1 MSDGKKK
8 LSFLTVISTIICVVF
23 VCEAAAPAAAIGNQQ
38 FFWWIFLILT
48 FLLPYGMVVAELGT
62 TYDGEGGIY
71 DWVRDGL
78 GDKWG
83 ARISYYYWVN
93 YPLWI
98 ASLATMFPDI
108 LGMVFGVEFNLIAKI
123 GIDLAFVWIVYLMGC
138 SKAADSEW
146 VLNGGAVIK
155 VAVAVIVGALGIWY
169 AMENGFANDMSAATF
184 LPELTNTNALGYL
197 SIIIFNFMGFEVIC
211 TMTDDMADP
220 ARDIPKAI
228 IVGGLSIAV
237 IYLFAGF
244 GIGAAVPA
252 DSIDPD
258 YGMIYAVQT
267 MVGDSMIFKVICIAF
282 LITLFANMAAWSFG
296 VNSVARY
303 AAEHGNMPKVFA
315 SMISDDDMPNGVN
328 SVARYAAE
336 HGNMPKVFASMISD
350 DDMPN
355 GANLVNAIVAS
366 LVLCL
371 QLVPIDAISN
381 GVFWMLFG
389 TSVVFLLLT
398 YIPMFPAF
406 LNLRK
411 NDPSRAR
418 IFTFPFKGV
427 MMKVML
433 AIPCIELILAIVAT
447 LIPFSVDEIG
457 DKVPMIVIFI
467 VLLLIGEV
475 VRVVSAKGRETEY
488 KGFTPELAAQR
499 LAEEAAEAEES

>member
-123 GIDLAFVWIVYLMGC
+123 GIDLAFVWIVYLMGR

-146 VLNGGAVIK
+146 VLNGGAIIK

-244 GIGAAVPA
+244 GIGAAVSA

-258 YGMIYAVQT
+258 YGMIYA
-267 MVGDSMIFKVICIAF
+267 
-282 LITLFANMAAWSFG
+282 
-296 VNSVARY
+296 
-303 AAEHGNMPKVFA
+303 
-315 SMISDDDMPNGVN
+315 
-328 SVARYAAE
+328 VARYAAE

-411 NDPSRAR
+411 NDPNRER
-418 IFTFPFKGV
+418 IFTFPFKGA

-488 KGFTPELAAQR
+488 KGLTPELAAQR
-499 LAEEAAEAEES
+499 LAEESEED

>member
-1 MSDGKKK
+1 MAEKAKK
-8 LSFLTVISTIICVVF
+8 LSFLTVISTVICVVF

-38 FFWWIFLILT
+38 FFWWIFLIIT
-48 FLLPYGMVVAELGT
+48 FLLPYGMIVAELGT

-83 ARISYYYWVN
+83 ARISWYYWVN

-108 LGMVFGVEFNLIAKI
+108 LGMVFGVSFDLPVAIAI
-123 GIDLAFVWIVYLMGC
+123 ELAFVWIVYLMGR

-146 VLNGGAVIK
+146 VLNGGALIKVI
-155 VAVAVIVGALGIWY
+155 VAVAVGAMGIWF
-169 AMENGFANDMSAATF
+169 AMENGFASDMSPATF
-184 LPELTNTNALGYL
+184 LPDAANVDALGYL

-228 IVGGLSIAV
+228 ILGGAAIAI

-244 GIGAAVPA
+244 GIGAAIPA
-252 DSIDPD
+252 AEIDPD

-267 MVGDSMIFKVICIAF
+267 MVGDSPIFKIICIAF

-315 SMISDDDMPNGVN
+315 SMIS
-328 SVARYAAE
+328 
-336 HGNMPKVFASMISD
+336 K

-355 GANLVNAIVAS
+355 GANLVNAVVAS
-366 LVLCL
+366 LVLAL
-371 QLVPIDAISN
+371 QLVPVEAISD
-381 GVFWMLFG
+381 GIFWMLFG
-389 TSVVFLLLT
+389 TSVVFLLIT

-406 LNLRK
+406 LKLRQ
-411 NDPSRAR
+411 NDPDRER
-418 IFTFPFKGV
+418 IFTFPLKGAL
-427 MMKVML
+427 MKV
-433 AIPCIELILAIVAT
+433 AIAVPCIELVLTVIATIVPLSEA
-447 LIPFSVDEIG
+447 EIA
-457 DKVPMIVIFI
+457 DKVPMLIIFI
-467 VLLLIGEV
+467 VIVLIGEV
-475 VRVVSAKGRETEY
+475 VRVWSARGRKEEY
-488 KGFTPELAAQR
+488 KGLTPELAAQR
-499 LAEEAAEAEES
+499 LAEEAESEE

>member
-1 MSDGKKK
+1 MSEGKKH
-8 LSFLTVISTIICVVF
+8 LSFLTVISTVICVVF

-98 ASLATMFPDI
+98 TSLAVLFPPI
-108 LGMVFGVEFNLIAKI
+108 LNLAFGWEFSLPVQILIEL
-123 GIDLAFVWIVYLMGC
+123 GFVWIVYLIGR
-138 SKAADSEW
+138 SKVADSEW
-146 VLNGGAVIK
+146 VLNGGALIK
-155 VAVAVIVGALGIWY
+155 VVVAVLVGALGIWY
-169 AMENGFANDMSAATF
+169 ASQNGFASDMSAATF

-220 ARDIPKAI
+220 AKDIPKAI
-228 IVGGLSIAV
+228 IAGGLAIAV

-244 GIGAAVPA
+244 GIGAAIPA
-252 DSIDPD
+252 DQIDPD
-258 YGMIYAVQT
+258 YGMIVAVQT
-267 MVGDSMIFKVICIAF
+267 MVGNSPLFQIVCVAF

-315 SMISDDDMPNGVN
+315 SMIS
-328 SVARYAAE
+328 
-336 HGNMPKVFASMISD
+336 K

-366 LVLCL
+366 LTLAL
-371 QLVPIDAISN
+371 QLVPVDAISN
-381 GVFWMLFG
+381 GLFWMLFG

-411 NDPSRAR
+411 NDPNRER
-418 IFTFPFKGV
+418 VFTFPFKGA
-427 MMKVML
+427 MMKVAL
-433 AIPCIELILAIVAT
+433 AVPCAELVLAIVAT
-447 LIPFSVDEIG
+447 LVPLSADEVES
-457 DKVPMIVIFI
+457 KVPMLAIFF
-467 VLLLIGEV
+467 VLLIIGEV
-475 VRVVSAKGRETEY
+475 FRVVSAKDRTEEY
-488 KGFTPELAAQR
+488 KGLTPELAAQR
-499 LAEEAAEAEES
+499 LAEEAAEAEQE

>member
-1 MSDGKKK
+1 MSEEKKH
-8 LSFLTVISTIICVVF
+8 LSFLTVISTVICVVF

-98 ASLATMFPDI
+98 TSLAVLFPPI
-108 LGMVFGVEFNLIAKI
+108 LNLAFGWDFSLPVQILIEL
-123 GIDLAFVWIVYLMGC
+123 GFVWIVYLIGR
-138 SKAADSEW
+138 SKVADSEW
-146 VLNGGAVIK
+146 VLNGGALIK
-155 VAVAVIVGALGIWY
+155 VVVAVLVGALGIWY
-169 AMENGFANDMSAATF
+169 ASQNGFANDMSAATF
-184 LPELTNTNALGYL
+184 MPELTNTNALSYL

-220 ARDIPKAI
+220 AKDIPKAI
-228 IVGGLSIAV
+228 IAGGLAIAV

-244 GIGAAVPA
+244 GIGAAIPA
-252 DSIDPD
+252 DQIDPD
-258 YGMIYAVQT
+258 YGMIVALQT
-267 MVGDSMIFKVICIAF
+267 MVGDSPIFQIVCVAF

-315 SMISDDDMPNGVN
+315 SMIS
-328 SVARYAAE
+328 
-336 HGNMPKVFASMISD
+336 K

-355 GANLVNAIVAS
+355 GANLVNAVVAS
-366 LVLCL
+366 LTLAL
-371 QLVPIDAISN
+371 QLVPIDAISK
-381 GVFWMLFG
+381 GLFWMLFG

-411 NDPSRAR
+411 NDPNRER
-418 IFTFPFKGV
+418 VFTFPFKGA
-427 MMKVML
+427 MMKVAL
-433 AIPCIELILAIVAT
+433 AVPCIELVLAIVAT
-447 LIPFSVDEIG
+447 LVPLSADEVES
-457 DKVPMIVIFI
+457 KVPMLIIFF
-467 VLLLIGEV
+467 VLLAIGEV
-475 VRVVSAKGRETEY
+475 VRIVSAKGRTEEY
-488 KGFTPELAAQR
+488 KGLTPELAAQR
-499 LAEEAAEAEES
+499 LAEEAAAGDEE

>member
-1 MSDGKKK
+1 M
-8 LSFLTVISTIICVVF
+8 
-23 VCEAAAPAAAIGNQQ
+23 
-38 FFWWIFLILT
+38 
-48 FLLPYGMVVAELGT
+48 
-62 TYDGEGGIY
+62 
-71 DWVRDGL
+71 
-78 GDKWG
+78 
-83 ARISYYYWVN
+83 
-93 YPLWI
+93 
-98 ASLATMFPDI
+98 
-108 LGMVFGVEFNLIAKI
+108 
-123 GIDLAFVWIVYLMGC
+123 GIDLAFVWIVYLMGR

-146 VLNGGAVIK
+146 VLNGGAIIK

-258 YGMIYAVQT
+258 YGMIVAIQT
-267 MVGDSMIFKVICIAF
+267 MVGDSMIFKVICI
-282 LITLFANMAAWSFG
+282 
-296 VNSVARY
+296 
-303 AAEHGNMPKVFA
+303 
-315 SMISDDDMPNGVN
+315 
-328 SVARYAAE
+328 
-336 HGNMPKVFASMISD
+336 
-350 DDMPN
+350 
-355 GANLVNAIVAS
+355 AIVAS

-381 GVFWMLFG
+381 GVFWMLFS

-411 NDPSRAR
+411 NDPDRER
-418 IFTFPFKGV
+418 IFTFPFKGA

-447 LIPFSVDEIG
+447 LVPLSAAEIG
-457 DKVPMIVIFI
+457 DKLPMIVIFI

-488 KGFTPELAAQR
+488 KGLTPELAAQR
-499 LAEEAAEAEES
+499 LAEEAAEAEEN

>member
-1 MSDGKKK
+1 MSEEKKH
-8 LSFLTVISTIICVVF
+8 LSFLTVISTVICVVF

-98 ASLATMFPDI
+98 TSLAVLFPPI
-108 LGMVFGVEFNLIAKI
+108 LNLAFGWNFSLPVQILIE
-123 GIDLAFVWIVYLMGC
+123 LAFVWIVYLIGR
-138 SKAADSEW
+138 SKVADSEW
-146 VLNGGAVIK
+146 VLNGGALIK
-155 VAVAVIVGALGIWY
+155 VVVAVLVGALGIWY
-169 AMENGFANDMSAATF
+169 ASQNGFASDMSAATF
-184 LPELTNTNALGYL
+184 MPELTNTNALSYL

-220 ARDIPKAI
+220 AKDIPKAI
-228 IVGGLSIAV
+228 IAGGLAIAV

-244 GIGAAVPA
+244 GIGAAIPA
-252 DSIDPD
+252 DQIDPD
-258 YGMIYAVQT
+258 YGMIVALQT
-267 MVGDSMIFKVICIAF
+267 MVGDSPLFQIVCVAF

-315 SMISDDDMPNGVN
+315 SMISDDDMPNG
-328 SVARYAAE
+328 
-336 HGNMPKVFASMISD
+336 
-350 DDMPN
+350 
-355 GANLVNAIVAS
+355 ANLVNAVVAS
-366 LVLCL
+366 LTLAL

-381 GVFWMLFG
+381 GLFWMLFG

-411 NDPSRAR
+411 NDPNRER
-418 IFTFPFKGV
+418 VFTFPFKGA
-427 MMKVML
+427 MMKVAL
-433 AIPCIELILAIVAT
+433 AVPCIELVLAIVAT
-447 LIPFSVDEIG
+447 LVPLSADEVES
-457 DKVPMIVIFI
+457 KVPMLIIFF
-467 VLLLIGEV
+467 VLLAIGEV
-475 VRVVSAKGRETEY
+475 VRVVSAKGRTEEY
-488 KGFTPELAAQR
+488 KGLTPELAAQR
-499 LAEEAAEAEES
+499 LAEEAAAGDEE

>member
-1 MSDGKKK
+1 MNDKKQ
-8 LSFLTVISTIICVVF
+8 LSFVTVIATVICVVF

-48 FLLPYGMVVAELGT
+48 FLLPYGLIVAELGT

-83 ARISYYYWVN
+83 ARISFYYWVN
-93 YPLWI
+93 YPFWI

-108 LGMVFGVEFNLIAKI
+108 LGMVFGVEF
-123 GIDLAFVWIVYLMGC
+123 DLPVALAIELGFVWIVYLMGR
-138 SKAADSEW
+138 SKVADSEW
-146 VLNGGAVIK
+146 VLNGGAIIK

-169 AMENGFANDMSAATF
+169 AMENGFASDMSARTF

-220 ARDIPKAI
+220 KTDIPKAI
-228 IVGGLSIAV
+228 VAGGIAIAV

-244 GIGAAVPA
+244 GIGAAIPA
-252 DSIDPD
+252 DQIDPD
-258 YGMIYAVQT
+258 YGMIYALQT
-267 MVGDSMIFKVICIAF
+267 MVGDSIIFKVVCIAF

-315 SMISDDDMPNGVN
+315 SMIS
-328 SVARYAAE
+328 
-336 HGNMPKVFASMISD
+336 K

-355 GANLVNAIVAS
+355 GANLVNAVVAS
-366 LVLCL
+366 LVLAL
-371 QLVPIDAISN
+371 QLVPVEAISE
-381 GVFWMLFG
+381 GIFWMLFG

-411 NDPSRAR
+411 NDPNRER
-418 IFTFPFKGV
+418 VFTFPFKGA
-427 MMKVML
+427 MMNV
-433 AIPCIELILAIVAT
+433 AIAVPCIELVLAIVAT
-447 LIPFSVDEIG
+447 IVPLSADEVA
-457 DKVPMIVIFI
+457 DKVPMLVIFA
-467 VLLLIGEV
+467 VLLVVGEI
-475 VRVVSAKGRETEY
+475 VRIWSARGRETEY
-488 KGFTPELAAQR
+488 KGLTPELAAQR
-499 LAEEAAEAEES
+499 LAEEAAAAEEE

>member
-1 MSDGKKK
+1 MAEKAKK
-8 LSFLTVISTIICVVF
+8 LSFLTVISTVICVVF

-38 FFWWIFLILT
+38 FFWWIFLIIT
-48 FLLPYGMVVAELGT
+48 FLLPYGMIVAELGT

-83 ARISYYYWVN
+83 ARISWYYWVN

-108 LGMVFGVEFNLIAKI
+108 LGMVFGVTFDLPVAMVIE
-123 GIDLAFVWIVYLMGC
+123 LAFVWIVYLMGR

-146 VLNGGAVIK
+146 VLNGGALIKVI
-155 VAVAVIVGALGIWY
+155 VAVAVGALGIWY
-169 AMENGFANDMSAATF
+169 AMENGFASDMSAQTF
-184 LPELTNTNALGYL
+184 LPDIANVDALGYL

-228 IVGGLSIAV
+228 ILGGAAIAI

-244 GIGAAVPA
+244 GIGAAIPA
-252 DSIDPD
+252 AEIDPD

-267 MVGDSMIFKVICIAF
+267 MVGDSPIFKIICIAF

-315 SMISDDDMPNGVN
+315 SMIS
-328 SVARYAAE
+328 
-336 HGNMPKVFASMISD
+336 K

-355 GANLVNAIVAS
+355 GANLVNAVVAT
-366 LVLCL
+366 LVLAL
-371 QLVPIDAISN
+371 QLVPVEAISD
-381 GVFWMLFG
+381 GIFWMLFG

-411 NDPSRAR
+411 NDPNRER
-418 IFTFPFKGV
+418 IFTFPFKGAL
-427 MMKVML
+427 MKV
-433 AIPCIELILAIVAT
+433 AIAVPCIELVLTIVAT
-447 LIPFSVDEIG
+447 IVPLSEAEIS
-457 DKVPMIVIFI
+457 DKVPMLIIFI
-467 VLLLIGEV
+467 VIVLIGEV
-475 VRVVSAKGRETEY
+475 VRVWSARGRKEEY
-488 KGFTPELAAQR
+488 KGLTPELAAQR
-499 LAEEAAEAEES
+499 LAEEAKAEE

>member
-1 MSDGKKK
+1 MSEEKKH
-8 LSFLTVISTIICVVF
+8 LSFLTVISTVICVVF

-98 ASLATMFPDI
+98 TSLAVLFPPI
-108 LGMVFGVEFNLIAKI
+108 LNLAFGWSFSLPVQILIE
-123 GIDLAFVWIVYLMGC
+123 LAFVWIVYLIGR
-138 SKAADSEW
+138 SKVADSEW
-146 VLNGGAVIK
+146 VLNGGALIK
-155 VAVAVIVGALGIWY
+155 VVVAVLVGALGIWY
-169 AMENGFANDMSAATF
+169 ASQNGFANDMSAATF
-184 LPELTNTNALGYL
+184 MPELTNTNALSYL

-220 ARDIPKAI
+220 AKDIPKAI
-228 IVGGLSIAV
+228 IAGGLAIAV

-244 GIGAAVPA
+244 GIGAAIPA
-252 DSIDPD
+252 DQIDPD
-258 YGMIYAVQT
+258 YGMIVALQT
-267 MVGDSMIFKVICIAF
+267 MVGDSPLFQIVCVAF

-315 SMISDDDMPNGVN
+315 SMISDDDMPNG
-328 SVARYAAE
+328 
-336 HGNMPKVFASMISD
+336 
-350 DDMPN
+350 
-355 GANLVNAIVAS
+355 ANLVNAVVAS
-366 LVLCL
+366 LTLAL

-381 GVFWMLFG
+381 GLFWMLFG

-411 NDPSRAR
+411 NDPNRER
-418 IFTFPFKGV
+418 VFTFPFKGA
-427 MMKVML
+427 MMKVAL
-433 AIPCIELILAIVAT
+433 AVPCIELVLAIVAT
-447 LIPFSVDEIG
+447 IVPLSADEVES
-457 DKVPMIVIFI
+457 KVPMLIIFF
-467 VLLLIGEV
+467 VLLAIGEV
-475 VRVVSAKGRETEY
+475 VRVVSAKGRTEEY
-488 KGFTPELAAQR
+488 KGLTPELAAQR
-499 LAEEAAEAEES
+499 LAEEAEAGDEE

>member
-1 MSDGKKK
+1 MSESKKK
-8 LSFLTVISTIICVVF
+8 LSFLTVIATVICVVF

-38 FFWWIFLILT
+38 FFWWIFLIIT
-48 FLLPYGMVVAELGT
+48 FLLPYGLIVAELGT

-71 DWVRDGL
+71 DWVREGL

-83 ARISYYYWVN
+83 ARISFYYWVN
-93 YPLWI
+93 YPFWI

-108 LGMVFGVEFNLIAKI
+108 LGMVFGVSFDLPVAIAI
-123 GIDLAFVWIVYLMGC
+123 ELGFVWIVYLMGR

-146 VLNGGAVIK
+146 VLNGGALIK

-169 AMENGFANDMSAATF
+169 AMQNGFASDMSARTF
-184 LPELTNTNALGYL
+184 LPELTNVNALGYL

-220 ARDIPKAI
+220 KKDIPKAI
-228 IVGGLSIAV
+228 IMGGLAIAA

-252 DSIDPD
+252 DQIDPD
-258 YGMIYAVQT
+258 YGMIYALQT
-267 MVGDSMIFKVICIAF
+267 MVGDSPLFKIVCIAF

-315 SMISDDDMPNGVN
+315 SMIS
-328 SVARYAAE
+328 
-336 HGNMPKVFASMISD
+336 K

-355 GANLVNAIVAS
+355 GANLVNAVVAS
-366 LVLCL
+366 LVLAL
-371 QLVPIDAISN
+371 QLVPIKAISE
-381 GVFWMLFG
+381 GIFWMLFG

-411 NDPSRAR
+411 NDPNRER
-418 IFTFPFKGV
+418 VFTFPFKGAL
-427 MMKVML
+427 MKV
-433 AIPCIELILAIVAT
+433 AIAVPCIELVLAIVAT
-447 LIPFSVDEIG
+447 IVPLSAAEVPE
-457 DKVPMIVIFI
+457 KVPMLIIFF
-467 VLLLIGEV
+467 VLLVIGEI
-475 VRVVSAKGRETEY
+475 VRVWSARGREVEY
-488 KGFTPELAAQR
+488 KGLTPELAAQR
-499 LAEEAAEAEES
+499 LAEEAAAEE

>member
-1 MSDGKKK
+1 MAEKAKK
-8 LSFLTVISTIICVVF
+8 LSFLTVISTVICVVF

-48 FLLPYGMVVAELGT
+48 FLLPYGMIVAELGT

-71 DWVRDGL
+71 DWVREGL

-83 ARISYYYWVN
+83 ARISWYYWVN

-108 LGMVFGVEFNLIAKI
+108 LGMVFNVTFDLPVAIAI
-123 GIDLAFVWIVYLMGC
+123 ELAFVWIVYLMGR

-146 VLNGGAVIK
+146 VLNGGAIIK

-169 AMENGFANDMSAATF
+169 AMENGFASDMSPATF

-211 TMTDDMADP
+211 TMTDDMANP
-220 ARDIPKAI
+220 ERDIPKAI
-228 IVGGLSIAV
+228 IMGGLAIAV

-244 GIGAAVPA
+244 GIGAAIPA
-252 DSIDPD
+252 ADIDPD

-267 MVGDSMIFKVICIAF
+267 MVGDSAIFKIICIAF

-315 SMISDDDMPNGVN
+315 SMIS
-328 SVARYAAE
+328 
-336 HGNMPKVFASMISD
+336 K

-355 GANLVNAIVAS
+355 GANLVNAVVAS
-366 LVLCL
+366 LVLAL
-371 QLVPIDAISN
+371 QLVPIDAISD
-381 GVFWMLFG
+381 GIFWMLFG

-411 NDPSRAR
+411 NDPNRER
-418 IFTFPFKGV
+418 VFTFPFKGAL
-427 MMKVML
+427 MKV
-433 AIPCIELILAIVAT
+433 AIAVPCIELVLTIVAT
-447 LIPFSVDEIG
+447 VVPLSEAEIA
-457 DKVPMIVIFI
+457 DKVPMLIIFI
-467 VLLLIGEV
+467 VILLLGEV
-475 VRVVSAKGRETEY
+475 VRVWSARDRKEEY
-488 KGFTPELAAQR
+488 KGLTPELAAKR
-499 LAEEAAEAEES
+499 LAEEAEEK

>member
-108 LGMVFGVEFNLIAKI
+108 LGMVFGVEFNLIAKM
-123 GIDLAFVWIVYLMGC
+123 GVDLAFVWIVYLMGR
-138 SKAADSEW
+138 SKASDSEW
-146 VLNGGAVIK
+146 VLNGGAIIK

-258 YGMIYAVQT
+258 YGMIVAVQT

-303 AAEHGNMPKVFA
+303 AAEHGNMPRVFA
-315 SMISDDDMPNGVN
+315 SMVS
-328 SVARYAAE
+328 E
-336 HGNMPKVFASMISD
+336 

-355 GANLVNAIVAS
+355 GANLVNAVVAS

-411 NDPSRAR
+411 NDPNRER
-418 IFTFPFKGV
+418 IFTFPFKGA

-433 AIPCIELILAIVAT
+433 AIPCIELVLAIVAT
-447 LIPFSVDEIG
+447 LVPFSAAEIG

-467 VLLLIGEV
+467 ALVLIGEV

-488 KGFTPELAAQR
+488 KGLTPELAAQR
-499 LAEEAAEAEES
+499 LAEEAAEAEEN

>member
-1 MSDGKKK
+1 MSEGKKH
-8 LSFLTVISTIICVVF
+8 LSFLTIISTVICVVF

-98 ASLATMFPDI
+98 TSLAVLFPPI
-108 LGMVFGVEFNLIAKI
+108 LNLAFGWSFSLPVQILIE
-123 GIDLAFVWIVYLMGC
+123 LAFVWIVYLIGR
-138 SKAADSEW
+138 SKVADSEW
-146 VLNGGAVIK
+146 VLNGGALIK
-155 VAVAVIVGALGIWY
+155 VVVAVLVGALGIWY
-169 AMENGFANDMSAATF
+169 ASQNGFASDMSAATF
-184 LPELTNTNALGYL
+184 MPELTNTNALSYL

-220 ARDIPKAI
+220 AKDIPKAI
-228 IVGGLSIAV
+228 IAGGLAIAV

-244 GIGAAVPA
+244 GIGAAIPA
-252 DSIDPD
+252 DQIDPD
-258 YGMIYAVQT
+258 YGMIVALQT
-267 MVGDSMIFKVICIAF
+267 MVGDSPIFQIVCVAF

-315 SMISDDDMPNGVN
+315 SMIS
-328 SVARYAAE
+328 
-336 HGNMPKVFASMISD
+336 K

-355 GANLVNAIVAS
+355 GANLVNAVVAS
-366 LVLCL
+366 LTLAL
-371 QLVPIDAISN
+371 QLVPIDAISK
-381 GVFWMLFG
+381 GLFWMLFG

-411 NDPSRAR
+411 NDPDRER
-418 IFTFPFKGV
+418 IFTFPFKGA
-427 MMKVML
+427 MMKVAL
-433 AIPCIELILAIVAT
+433 IVPAAELVIAIVAT
-447 LIPFSVDEIG
+447 ICPLSAAEMG
-457 DKVPMIVIFI
+457 EKLPMLGMF
-467 VLLLIGEV
+467 VLLVVVGEI
-475 VRVVSAKGRETEY
+475 VRVVSAKGRTEEY
-488 KGFTPELAAQR
+488 KGLTPELAAER
-499 LAEEAAEAEES
+499 LAEEAKDAE

>member
-1 MSDGKKK
+1 MAWA
-8 LSFLTVISTIICVVF
+8 T
-23 VCEAAAPAAAIGNQQ
+23 N
-38 FFWWIFLILT
+38 
-48 FLLPYGMVVAELGT
+48 
-62 TYDGEGGIY
+62 
-71 DWVRDGL
+71 R
-78 GDKWG
+78 G

-108 LGMVFGVEFNLIAKI
+108 LGMVFGVEFNLIAKM
-123 GIDLAFVWIVYLMGC
+123 GIDLAFVWIVYLMGR

-146 VLNGGAVIK
+146 VLNGGAIIK

-237 IYLFAGF
+237 ILPVRWLWHRRCCAGRF
-244 GIGAAVPA
+244 HRPRLWH
-252 DSIDPD
+252 DCRSPD
-258 YGMIYAVQT
+258 HG
-267 MVGDSMIFKVICIAF
+267 GRSMIFKVICIAF

-315 SMISDDDMPNGVN
+315 SMISDDDMPNG
-328 SVARYAAE
+328 
-336 HGNMPKVFASMISD
+336 
-350 DDMPN
+350 
-355 GANLVNAIVAS
+355 ANLVNAVVAS

-411 NDPSRAR
+411 NDPNRER
-418 IFTFPFKGV
+418 IFTFPFKGA

-447 LIPFSVDEIG
+447 LVPLSAAEIG
-457 DKVPMIVIFI
+457 DKLPMIVIFI

-488 KGFTPELAAQR
+488 KGLTPELAAQR
-499 LAEEAAEAEES
+499 LAEEAAEAEEN

>member
-1 MSDGKKK
+1 MAEKAKK
-8 LSFLTVISTIICVVF
+8 LSFLTVISTVICVVF

-38 FFWWIFLILT
+38 FFWWIFLIIT
-48 FLLPYGMVVAELGT
+48 FLLPYGMIVAELGT

-71 DWVRDGL
+71 DWVREGL

-108 LGMVFGVEFNLIAKI
+108 LGMVFGVTFDLPVAIAI
-123 GIDLAFVWIVYLMGC
+123 ELAFVWIVYLMGR

-169 AMENGFANDMSAATF
+169 AMENGFANDMAPQTF
-184 LPELTNTNALGYL
+184 LPELTNVNALGYL

-220 ARDIPKAI
+220 SRDIPKAI
-228 IVGGLSIAV
+228 ILGGAAIAI
-237 IYLFAGF
+237 IYLFCGF
-244 GIGAAVPA
+244 GIGAAIPI
-252 DSIDPD
+252 DQIDPD

-267 MVGDSMIFKVICIAF
+267 IVGDSPLFKIICIAF

-315 SMISDDDMPNGVN
+315 SMIS
-328 SVARYAAE
+328 
-336 HGNMPKVFASMISD
+336 K

-355 GANLVNAIVAS
+355 GANLVNAVVAS
-366 LVLCL
+366 LVLAL

-381 GVFWMLFG
+381 GIFWMLFG

-411 NDPSRAR
+411 NDPDRER
-418 IFTFPFKGV
+418 IFTFPLKGAL
-427 MMKVML
+427 MKV
-433 AIPCIELILAIVAT
+433 AIAVPAIELVLTIVAT
-447 LIPFSVDEIG
+447 VVPLSEAEVA
-457 DKVPMIVIFI
+457 DKVPMLVIFI
-467 VLLLIGEV
+467 VLLAVGEV
-475 VRVVSAKGRETEY
+475 VRVWSARDRKEDY
-488 KGFTPELAAQR
+488 KGLTPELAAER
-499 LAEEAAEAEES
+499 LAEEAREK

>member
-1 MSDGKKK
+1 MSEARKH
-8 LSFLTVISTIICVVF
+8 LSFLAVISTVICVVF

-98 ASLATMFPDI
+98 TSLSVLFPPI
-108 LGMVFGVEFNLIAKI
+108 LNLAFGWEFSLPVQILIEL
-123 GIDLAFVWIVYLMGC
+123 GFVWIVYLIGR
-138 SKAADSEW
+138 SKVADSEW
-146 VLNGGAVIK
+146 VLNGGAFIK
-155 VAVAVIVGALGIWY
+155 VVVAVLVGALGIWY
-169 AMENGFANDMSAATF
+169 ASQNGFASDMSASTF
-184 LPELTNTNALGYL
+184 LPELTNTNALSYL

-228 IVGGLSIAV
+228 IAGGLAIAV

-244 GIGAAVPA
+244 GIGAAIPA
-252 DSIDPD
+252 DQIDPD
-258 YGMIYAVQT
+258 YGMIVAVQT
-267 MVGDSMIFKVICIAF
+267 MVAGTALEPVFQIVCVAF

-315 SMISDDDMPNGVN
+315 SMIS
-328 SVARYAAE
+328 
-336 HGNMPKVFASMISD
+336 K

-366 LVLCL
+366 LTLAL

-381 GVFWMLFG
+381 GLFWMLFG

-411 NDPSRAR
+411 NDPNRER
-418 IFTFPFKGV
+418 VFTFPFKGA
-427 MMKVML
+427 MMKVAL
-433 AIPCIELILAIVAT
+433 AVPAIELVLAIVAT
-447 LIPFSVDEIG
+447 LVPLSADEVES
-457 DKVPMIVIFI
+457 KVPMLIIFV
-467 VLLLIGEV
+467 VLLAIGEV
-475 VRVVSAKGRETEY
+475 VRIVSAKGRTEEY
-488 KGFTPELAAQR
+488 KGLTPELAAQR
-499 LAEEAAEAEES
+499 LAEEAAAAEADAE

>member
-1 MSDGKKK
+1 MNDKKQ
-8 LSFLTVISTIICVVF
+8 LSFVTVIATVICVVF

-48 FLLPYGMVVAELGT
+48 FLLPYGLIVAELGT

-83 ARISYYYWVN
+83 ARISFYYWVN
-93 YPLWI
+93 YPFWI

-108 LGMVFGVEFNLIAKI
+108 LGMVFGVEF
-123 GIDLAFVWIVYLMGC
+123 DLPVALAIELGFVWIVYLMGR
-138 SKAADSEW
+138 SKVADSEW
-146 VLNGGAVIK
+146 VLNGGAIIK

-169 AMENGFANDMSAATF
+169 AMENGFASDMSARTF

-220 ARDIPKAI
+220 KTDIPKAI
-228 IVGGLSIAV
+228 VAGGIAIAV

-244 GIGAAVPA
+244 GIGAAIPA
-252 DSIDPD
+252 DQIDPD
-258 YGMIYAVQT
+258 YGMIYALQT
-267 MVGDSMIFKVICIAF
+267 MVGDSIIFKVVCIAF

-315 SMISDDDMPNGVN
+315 SMIS
-328 SVARYAAE
+328 
-336 HGNMPKVFASMISD
+336 K

-355 GANLVNAIVAS
+355 GANLVNAVVAS
-366 LVLCL
+366 LVLAL
-371 QLVPIDAISN
+371 QLVPVEAISE
-381 GVFWMLFG
+381 GIFWMLFG

-411 NDPSRAR
+411 NDPNRER
-418 IFTFPFKGV
+418 VFTFPFKGA
-427 MMKVML
+427 MMNV
-433 AIPCIELILAIVAT
+433 AIAVPCIELVLAIVAT
-447 LIPFSVDEIG
+447 IVPLSADEVA
-457 DKVPMIVIFI
+457 DKVPMLVIFAILLVVGEI
-467 VLLLIGEV
+467 VRIW
-475 VRVVSAKGRETEY
+475 SARGRETEY
-488 KGFTPELAAQR
+488 KGLTPELAAQR
-499 LAEEAAEAEES
+499 LAEEAAAAEEE

>member
-1 MSDGKKK
+1 
-8 LSFLTVISTIICVVF
+8 VF

-48 FLLPYGMVVAELGT
+48 FLLPYGMIVAELGT

-83 ARISYYYWVN
+83 ARISWYYWVN

-108 LGMVFGVEFNLIAKI
+108 LGMVFGVTFDLPVAIAI
-123 GIDLAFVWIVYLMGC
+123 ELAFVWIVYLMGR

-146 VLNGGAVIK
+146 VLNGGAIIK

-169 AMENGFANDMSAATF
+169 AMENGFASDMSPATF

-211 TMTDDMADP
+211 TMTDDMANP
-220 ARDIPKAI
+220 ERDIPKAI
-228 IVGGLSIAV
+228 IMGGLAIAV

-244 GIGAAVPA
+244 GIGAAIPA
-252 DSIDPD
+252 ADIDPD

-267 MVGDSMIFKVICIAF
+267 MVGDSAIFKIICIAF

-315 SMISDDDMPNGVN
+315 SMIS
-328 SVARYAAE
+328 
-336 HGNMPKVFASMISD
+336 K

-355 GANLVNAIVAS
+355 GANLVNAVVAS
-366 LVLCL
+366 LVLAL

-381 GVFWMLFG
+381 GIFWMLFG

-411 NDPSRAR
+411 N
-418 IFTFPFKGV
+418 
-427 MMKVML
+427 
-433 AIPCIELILAIVAT
+433 
-447 LIPFSVDEIG
+447 
-457 DKVPMIVIFI
+457 
-467 VLLLIGEV
+467 
-475 VRVVSAKGRETEY
+475 
-488 KGFTPELAAQR
+488 
-499 LAEEAAEAEES
+499 

>member
-1 MSDGKKK
+1 MAEKAKK
-8 LSFLTVISTIICVVF
+8 LSFLTVISTVICVVF

-48 FLLPYGMVVAELGT
+48 FLLPYGMIVAELGT

-83 ARISYYYWVN
+83 ARISWYYWVN

-108 LGMVFGVEFNLIAKI
+108 LGMVFGVTFDLPVAIAI
-123 GIDLAFVWIVYLMGC
+123 ELAFVWIVYLMGR

-146 VLNGGAVIK
+146 VLNGGAIIK

-169 AMENGFANDMSAATF
+169 AMENGFASDMSPATF

-211 TMTDDMADP
+211 TMTDDMANP
-220 ARDIPKAI
+220 ERDIPKAI
-228 IVGGLSIAV
+228 IMGGLAIAI

-244 GIGAAVPA
+244 GIGAAIPA
-252 DSIDPD
+252 ADIDPD

-267 MVGDSMIFKVICIAF
+267 MVGDSAIFKIICIAF

-315 SMISDDDMPNGVN
+315 SMIS
-328 SVARYAAE
+328 
-336 HGNMPKVFASMISD
+336 K

-355 GANLVNAIVAS
+355 GANLVNAVVAS
-366 LVLCL
+366 LVLAL
-371 QLVPIDAISN
+371 QLVPIDAISD
-381 GVFWMLFG
+381 GIFWMLFG

-411 NDPSRAR
+411 NDPNRER
-418 IFTFPFKGV
+418 VFTFPFKGAL
-427 MMKVML
+427 MKV
-433 AIPCIELILAIVAT
+433 AIAVPCIELVLTIVAT
-447 LIPFSVDEIG
+447 VVPLSEAEIA
-457 DKVPMIVIFI
+457 DKVPMLIIFI
-467 VLLLIGEV
+467 VILLLGEV
-475 VRVVSAKGRETEY
+475 VRVWSARGRKEEY
-488 KGFTPELAAQR
+488 KGLTPELAAKR
-499 LAEEAAEAEES
+499 LAEEAEEK